1 MISLRVARKED
12 AEGILAIY
20 SPFVKNTT
28 TSFEYEVSEAVD
40 YMQKMEELMITYPWL
55 VAEADGMIVGY
66 TYASKHRDRI
76 AYQWSAESSIYIH
89 ADYIGQGLASTLYNA
104 LFDILAAQNL
114 VNLYAGIAQPNEES
128 TMFHVKMGF
137 TPVGVYKKV
146 GYKNG
151 NWIDVVWLHRTLLK
165 HPAEPKTPLA
175 FSTPEIQAKTNELL
189 LAATT
194 SLNLKKQA

>member
-12 AEGILAIY
+12 ADGILAIY
-20 SPFVKNTT
+20 SPFVKNTN
-28 TSFEYEVSEAVD
+28 TSFEYEVSEAAD
-40 YMQKMEELMITYPWL
+40 YMKRMEELMVKYPWL
-55 VAEADGMIVGY
+55 VAEVDGVVVGY

-89 ADYIGQGLASTLYNA
+89 ADYIGQGLASTLYNV

-151 NWIDVVWLHRTLLK
+151 NWIDVVWLHRTLIK
-165 HPAEPKTPLA
+165 HPAEPKAPLA
-175 FSTPEIQAKTNELL
+175 FSAPEIQAKTQELL

>member
-28 TSFEYEVSEAVD
+28 VSFEYEVSDVSD
-40 YMQKMEELMITYPWL
+40 YATKVEELLINFPWL
-55 VAEADGMIVGY
+55 IVEADGVIVGY
-66 TYASKHRDRI
+66 AYASKHRDRPGY
-76 AYQWSAESSIYIH
+76 AWSAESSIYVHDDFMRKGI
-89 ADYIGQGLASTLYNA
+89 ATVLYNA
-104 LFDILAAQNL
+104 LFEILAAQNL
-114 VNLYAGIAQPNEES
+114 INVYAGIAQPNEGS

-151 NWIDVVWLHRTLLK
+151 SWVDVVWLHRTLLK
-165 HPAEPKTPLA
+165 HPAEPKATIP
-175 FSTPEIQAKTNELL
+175 FSNPAIQSRTQEIL
-189 LAATT
+189 LAATNV
-194 SLNLKKQA
+194 LNQKGQS

>member
-28 TSFEYEVSEAVD
+28 VSFEYEVSDVSNYAT
-40 YMQKMEELMITYPWL
+40 KIEELLINFPWL
-55 VAEADGMIVGY
+55 IAEADGVIVGY
-66 TYASKHRDRI
+66 AYASKHRDRPGY
-76 AYQWSAESSIYIH
+76 AWSAESSIYVHDDFMRKGI
-89 ADYIGQGLASTLYNA
+89 ATVLYNA
-104 LFDILAAQNL
+104 LFEILAAQNFI
-114 VNLYAGIAQPNEES
+114 NLYAGIAQPNEGS

-151 NWIDVVWLHRTLLK
+151 NWVDVVWLHRTLLK
-165 HPAEPKTPLA
+165 HPAEPKAIIA
-175 FSTPEIQAKTNELL
+175 FSSPAIQSNTQEIL
-189 LAATT
+189 LAATNL
-194 SLNLKKQA
+194 LNQKGQS